1 MANQYLVDSPYSPFT
16 IKNQFKAISN
26 GSVYIGEVDKDP
38 LNPSQQIQ
46 VYVVDETGSNVPV
59 SQPIQLNAGGYL
71 VYNGQVS
78 KFVTLEPYSM
88 VVLNN
93 VDAEMWRVDDISK
106 VDPDNITASNVKD
119 TTGGGSVQDFIDETN
134 PKVDESLIFT
144 SHIGRFGT
152 TEDIPPTQEYTLDGM
167 GESVENPLTTP
178 PANYKSPVSVRGERI
193 TATGTP
199 AGGAAGAVNYYVALE
214 LSREGDSLTDCWYF
228 GNGKGTFLPYQSDIV
243 NQWINPF
250 IFGANYQKMIAN
262 TILEPCGHAI
272 ENAATAT
279 RGLIAANNFAY
290 KHNGLGVTNVTGYV
304 SNGNVS
310 DTTSD
315 SHFFNN
321 SLTYA
326 AITGNVGHSAIAASG
341 CDLAG
346 GDNISCSGNVY
357 ANNQFAGV
365 WLLKSPNTGTVLN
378 NANVSGN
385 VLSGNTKFPGTE
397 TGQGELTLGD
407 YNNPTEYQGK
417 AWFAHGNLVDVSSG
431 TDFSAGAWVH
441 KFTSSPSVS
450 YNYFTG
456 VDKPS
461 DSEQIIDDGAEY
473 ASYIGNIGRT
483 ASIADEFVYSTIR
496 FNSKVTGRGASYNG
510 NDGFRIDPL
519 SPVKPEVMHDVD
531 GHWVYS
537 CVLPASV
544 TDVGLA
550 RLIYEGGFTAYT
562 VKLTITSRGGSGA
575 GAGVLEKYIALKGF
589 TGGATTVLANVDVHA
604 FGDVI
609 GVQINTSSNNQT
621 DIILQAHTGEYAVKL
636 EVIAPTSDRNHILM
650 FY

>member
-1 MANQYLVDSPYSPFT
+1 MVNQYLVDSPYSPFT

-26 GSVYIGEVDKDP
+26 GKVYIGEVDKDP

-46 VYVVDETGSNVPV
+46 IYVVDETGSNMPV

-78 KFVTLEPYSM
+78 KFITLEPYSM

-178 PANYKSPVSVRGERI
+178 PVNYKSPVSVRGERI
-193 TATGTP
+193 TATGTT
-199 AGGAAGAVNYYVALE
+199 AGGSAGSVNYYTALE
-214 LSREGDSLTDCWYF
+214 LSRAGDSITDCWYF
-228 GNGKGTFLPYQSDIV
+228 GNGKGTFLPYQSGTV
-243 NQWINPF
+243 NEWINPF
-250 IFGANYQKMIAN
+250 IFGANYQKMIGN

-290 KHNGLGVTNVTGYV
+290 KHNGLGVTNVIGYV
-304 SNGNVS
+304 SNGNLS

-315 SHFFNN
+315 SHITEN
-321 SLTYA
+321 SCTHA
-326 AITGNVGHSAIAASG
+326 ALVGNVGHSAIAASG
-341 CDLAG
+341 QDLAG
-346 GDNISCSGNVY
+346 GMNIVSSSSVF

-365 WLLKSPNTGTVLN
+365 WALKSPNTGMVLT
-378 NANVSGN
+378 NANINGH
-385 VLSGNTKFPGTE
+385 VLSGNTKYPGAVV
-397 TGQGELTLGD
+397 GQGELTLGD

-417 AWFAHGNLVDVSSG
+417 AWFAHGNLIDVSAG
-431 TDFSAGAWVH
+431 TNFSLAAWVH
-441 KFTSSPSVS
+441 RFVSAPSVS
-450 YNYFTG
+450 YNYITG

-461 DSEQIIDDGAEY
+461 DATQIVDEGAEY
-473 ASYIGNIGRT
+473 ASYVGNIGRS
-483 ASIADEFVYSTIR
+483 ASESGDFVYSTLYLK
-496 FNSKVTGRGASYNG
+496 SKVAGRGASYNG
-510 NDGFRIDPL
+510 NDGFRVDPA
-519 SPVKPEVMHDVD
+519 STVKPEVMHDVD

-537 CVLPASV
+537 CVLPANEGV
-544 TDVGLA
+544 TGLA
-550 RLIYEGGFTAYT
+550 RLKYDGAFTAYT
-562 VKLTITSRGGSGA
+562 VKLTITSRGGASE
-575 GAGVLEKYIALKGF
+575 AGVIEKYIALKGAE
-589 TGGATTVLANVDVHA
+589 TVATTVLANVDVHA
-604 FGDVI
+604 YGSPI
-609 GVQINTSSNNQT
+609 GVTVNTSNTFNT
-621 DIILQAHTGEYAVKL
+621 DIILDAHTGEYAVKL